1 MYYISKEGSAFSF
14 VENVTRIIY
23 SVDIHNANNDIHTVD
38 IYVKDENSIKITD
51 DALGIKIET
60 FDNKL
65 DADSFIE
72 WIMSCFHFKLMPAT
86 YTAFKKRV
94 PKKKK

>member
-14 VENVTRIIY
+14 VEDVTRVIY
-23 SVDIHNANNDIHTVD
+23 PVNIYNVNSGIHT
-38 IYVKDENSIKITD
+38 IEIFVKDENSIKIAD
-51 DALGIKIET
+51 DNMGIKIET

-65 DADSFIE
+65 DADIFIE

-86 YTAFKKRV
+86 YAAFKKRISKN
-94 PKKKK
+94 KK